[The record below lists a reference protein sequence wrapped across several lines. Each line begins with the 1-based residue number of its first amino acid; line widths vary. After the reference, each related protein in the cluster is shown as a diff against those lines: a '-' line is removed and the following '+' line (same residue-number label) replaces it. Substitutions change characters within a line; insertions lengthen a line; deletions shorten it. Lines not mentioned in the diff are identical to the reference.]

1 MDVYQ
6 ISATAYFVT
15 QVFLGYY
22 APGIETGM
30 YILLFSKEF
39 CGLLA
44 PFFFQIIYFY
54 FRNLLILVHCV
65 VCKLVKNNLSFS
77 YVA

>member
-44 PFFFQIIYFY
+44 PFFFFLSYLF
-54 FRNLLILVHCV
+54 LLQKSLNISALC
-65 VCKLVKNNLSFS
+65 CL
-77 YVA
+77 